1 MPEQR
6 IVQCFGT
13 KVRPHKEAKR
23 CRRKYHWTAKGV
35 SGNFG
40 RKGAQACPYCGTP
53 PDFKHPLN
61 RYYVGELTYDAAVVA
76 MDDYLKE
83 LGENNS

>member
-1 MPEQR
+1 MAEQR
-6 IVQCFGT
+6 LVQCFGT

-23 CRRKYHWTAKGV
+23 CRRKYRWIAIGV

-61 RYYVGELTYDAAVVA
+61 RYYAGQMTLEEAKAA
-76 MDDYLKE
+76 MNDYLEEWEK
-83 LGENNS
+83 NNS